1 VRGHRDLRLVVS
13 LAVVCAVVALLAPF
27 EALRLVAAAPLC
39 LLLPGYAIT
48 SAAFGPRLLDR
59 GRLAVLV
66 LGTSLMNL
74 VLCALALNYAP
85 GGIRDVSWA
94 VILVAVIISTSR
106 WAAIQR
112 RPAGSRVQ
120 EGLRLRV
127 SGGDAILLGG
137 GLLAAIAALVI
148 SATPYSAGGA
158 VGFTRLWMLPTAN
171 GNAVRIGIG
180 NNEQHRGSYRLRV
193 RLSGR
198 DLLLSK
204 LSLDPGEEREL
215 RVPFVSTGAKKP
227 TRIAASLYRDSSPD
241 VLYRRVTSSIGADKS
256 GR

>member
-1 VRGHRDLRLVVS
+1 VRRHRDLRLVVS
-13 LAVVCAVVALLAPF
+13 LAVVCALVALLAPF

-39 LLLPGYAIT
+39 LLLPGYAII

-74 VLCALALNYAP
+74 VLCALVLNYAP
-85 GGIRDVSWA
+85 GGIRDISWA
-94 VILVAVIISTSR
+94 AILVAVIVATSR

-112 RPAGSRVQ
+112 RPAGSRVR
-120 EGLRLRV
+120 EGLRLRA

-137 GLLAAIAALVI
+137 GLLAAIAALII

-180 NNEQHRGSYRLRV
+180 SNEQHRHSYRLRV

-215 RVPFVSTGAKKP
+215 RVPFEPAGGRR

-241 VLYRRVTSSIGADKS
+241 VLYRRVTGSIGADKS